1 MSAPEPSRGA
11 RRLGRG
17 VSPESNISQ
26 ASPAGRDVPE
36 PNIPYCETHRRPP
49 DHDMQFWVG
58 CAAVLN
64 RWGYMRINCLR
75 RRQFIALLGGAAAWP
90 VGARAQRSAMT
101 VVGFLSGGS
110 SEGLSRP
117 LVAFRQGLGESGYF
131 ESKNVTIEYRW
142 ANGQYDQ
149 LPTLVADLL
158 RRQVTVIAPT
168 TPVAALAAKQATTL
182 IPIVF
187 ALGSDPVKDGLVL
200 RLNRPGGNVTVA
212 PFFGNLLAAKRA
224 ELLHQ
229 LVADAKV
236 FAVLL
241 NPKNANVELEKSD
254 RQQAVHPLGLD
265 LVLVH

>member
-1 MSAPEPSRGA
+1 MP
-11 RRLGRG
+11 
-17 VSPESNISQ
+17 
-26 ASPAGRDVPE
+26 
-36 PNIPYCETHRRPP
+36 
-49 DHDMQFWVG
+49 
-58 CAAVLN
+58 
-64 RWGYMRINCLR
+64 
-75 RRQFIALLGGAAAWP
+75 
-90 VGARAQRSAMT
+90 

-200 RLNRPGGNVTVA
+200 QPQPPRRQCYGS
-212 PFFGNLLAAKRA
+212 NLLR
-224 ELLHQ
+224 
-229 LVADAKV
+229 
-236 FAVLL
+236 
-241 NPKNANVELEKSD
+241 
-254 RQQAVHPLGLD
+254 
-265 LVLVH
+265 

>member
-1 MSAPEPSRGA
+1 MP
-11 RRLGRG
+11 
-17 VSPESNISQ
+17 
-26 ASPAGRDVPE
+26 
-36 PNIPYCETHRRPP
+36 
-49 DHDMQFWVG
+49 
-58 CAAVLN
+58 
-64 RWGYMRINCLR
+64 
-75 RRQFIALLGGAAAWP
+75 
-90 VGARAQRSAMT
+90 

-149 LPTLVADLL
+149 LPTLVANLL

-200 RLNRPGGNVTVA
+200 SLNRPGGNVTGA
-212 PFFGNLLAAKRA
+212 TFFGNLLAAKRA

-254 RQQAVHPLGLD
+254 TQQAVHALGLD
-265 LVLVH
+265 LVWVKPVPKMRSISRLPISRAQLPFSSAAMYAFTIDASRSRNWRSAMRLPRAFHTASRPWQAG